1 MNIFTRLI
9 GLFIFFS
16 SMSCAA
22 APVILFGSQDGVL
35 NLDGSSGQQVS
46 IAESTDLSLSNGNQ
60 VSIASWINITD
71 TSNSVILLKTDGSTA
86 NSLSYNLRIHLN
98 QLQFAV
104 GDGANQ
110 AICFAPITINVWQH
124 VVVTYNGSGTPL
136 IYVNGV
142 LQTCNSPQ
150 SATLSNLRATTNNAV
165 IGYYPGAANQE
176 LNGKLD
182 EVALWN
188 SALSAT
194 EITSIYN
201 SGNYV
206 STLVSNSNNYASA
219 GNLQGYWRFNEGSGT
234 SVADSSINNSVGT
247 ISGSVTWA
255 TQDFFTLSVAES
267 SISVKDFDGY
277 DANSHPLTWSLVGGE
292 DQGKFS
298 INSTTGELR
307 FINAPDY
314 EAPVDVA
321 ADNIYHVT
329 IMVSANGETSTAAI
343 VINITDIAIEVDTD
357 GDGLLDIADLDDDN
371 DGITDA
377 QELIDGSDPL
387 SEYSYKDSDG
397 DSVPDQFEGAPY
409 SGGDINSSDAI
420 DSDGDGVSDYLEQFF
435 GADQAPQWQGGN
447 LSFSTQTALT
457 TIGGVK
463 SVIPVDLDKDGHMD
477 FVAAA
482 FIDNAVYWLKN
493 DGAQNFT
500 RITIATG
507 LTDIRS
513 VEVEDVDSDGDWD
526 IVAGATNIN
535 QIRWYKNN
543 GTQVFTQHTVS
554 TNTLN
559 VQSVTVLDVD
569 GDGDQDILS
578 ASNTGNSVYWHENDG
593 NEVFT
598 DRLIDNSALGARWVF
613 AIDLDGDADV
623 DVLSANSGSDSIAWY
638 RNDGSEAFTKS
649 TISSATSNVHAI
661 FAIDLDKDGDKDVL
675 SANYDSDNI
684 IWHQN
689 NGNHVFSDVVIA
701 TGLDG
706 ARHIHPSDVD
716 SDGDID
722 LIVASSLDNKV
733 TLFKNDG
740 SQSFSPVVL
749 STTAG
754 VTYFTHAADIDGDGD
769 IDPVSADRGSDTI
782 SWYQN
787 NSSINGIAIE
797 LNTKAI
803 QVTAI
808 DPDGHTVTYTISG
821 GADAGL
827 FSLDPNSGVLTFN
840 VLPNFSSPVDS
851 NTDNVYLIEVQASA
865 NGKISTSMIEI
876 TVADNVLPIANPDS
890 VSLIKNSAINIDIR
904 ANDSDSETA
913 NSQLTVTNLST
924 PSHGTLVDNGDGTV
938 TYSHTG
944 ADFTA
949 DSFTYTIND
958 GSEDSAPTTVNITVT
973 EPIFQCDGTV
983 YHSRG
988 KSLFSVDT
996 STLPFTYNQI
1006 GTTPTGIS
1014 SNALGFNYA
1023 DGYLYAMGSTN
1034 ATRGHLIKVDV
1045 LGNFTDLG
1053 LVTGLPKKNYAH
1065 GAFDINGDYYV
1076 TENYKVHVID
1086 VNTVSR
1092 KETIRVHANHGI
1104 DIAFNPRDKKLY
1116 SANRK
1121 SVRVTDLVAKTTKL
1135 IKMTGMPE
1143 SAGTFGSHWF
1153 DSQGNLYV
1161 SANKSEDV
1169 YRIAS
1174 PGTTPIATYI
1184 GRGEYNGQP
1193 YDAASCVGAPSLTH
1207 TISPT
1212 NLGATGSVTHTY
1224 VIDNGLESGD
1234 TTGDPLITGLQD
1246 TLDNGRTFVGG
1257 SLVVNGAAVAPAENS
1272 YANTDT
1278 LTLSNL
1284 QVPAA
1289 SKVSISIDVNI
1300 PTLSSGIY
1308 YNQAQMT
1315 NIPIGLGG
1323 DNSNLVASDYPFGFK
1338 NPDPTPFEFT
1348 GSNNQISGTVFDD
1361 YDGDG
1366 VQDSNEPGL
1375 RGVLVTIDG
1384 NNSVLSDVNGNYRF
1398 DYLNDGTH
1406 TVVSSRLNAAWVDIT
1421 PETVVSN
1428 NLSGGSSQ
1436 QIDFAYSQ
1444 GDGVVRGT
1452 IFYDLN
1458 ADGQQQENELIIQGV
1473 NLSLK
1478 DKDGNVVGSTVTSD
1492 EAGQYRFKDLIP
1504 GLYWVEVTPPNNH
1517 ASVSAPLI
1525 SANVV
1530 SYKDVV
1536 ADFTFLSKNTISG
1549 TVFNDVDGDLNF
1561 DINELGLSGV
1571 VIELLD
1577 SNLNVYANTTT
1588 NLLGQYEFT
1597 ALPAGSYTL
1606 VQTDLTG
1613 YISIGSNSINTS
1625 IPNSGAAVVNFA
1637 DQETATISG
1646 IVFEDTNGNGVQDI
1660 TEQGIGG
1667 VTVNLSGI
1675 GHATT
1680 DNAGLYIFSGIPN
1693 NNYTLSVGTVPNY
1706 LASPDQNVSV
1716 AAGASA
1722 NANFALVLPGVIYGR
1737 LYIDSNQDLSSQ
1749 ESELAVANTQV
1760 LITGTGVD
1768 RYTFTDSDGYYQ
1780 FESLNAQAYTVGFTV
1795 PAGYIAT
1802 ITTANLNLAVG
1813 ASLKQSFALNYIGV
1827 VSGRVYHDV
1836 DEDQV
1841 IDADEMGLANV
1852 SITLSGQGGA
1862 VSDMQGN
1869 YLFPFISNNSYSV
1882 TEIDPSGFESVSTN
1896 VVNVTVAGDTAYA
1909 NFADKFANI
1918 LPIANTQNL
1927 VTNEGVAINIS
1938 LTGTDNDGTIVSYQL
1953 ISTPSNGTLSG
1964 SVPNVIYT
1972 PAAGFDG
1979 TDSFTFTVTDDDSG
1993 ISAVATISITVNNVN
2008 ILPQAAPQSLVTNE
2022 GEALNIVLSGSDSDG
2037 SIASYQVVSA
2047 PNNGV
2052 LSGAAPNLIYTPTIG
2067 FDGVDS
2073 FTFTVTDN
2081 DNGISAVATVI
2092 ITVNNINLLP
2102 QADPQNLV
2110 TGVGEALNVKLSAA
2124 DSDGS
2129 IVSYQVV
2136 NMPSHGK
2143 LSGAAPNLIY
2153 EPAVNFSG
2161 ADSFTFVVTDNDNGT
2176 SALATVSILIV
2187 DSNQPPIANNDLI
2200 SIGKNSINNLI
2211 EVLLNDSDPD
2221 NDTLSIVAASA
2232 LNGVV
2237 TIGTDGKIIYS
2248 PLANSIAQDVIE
2260 YTINDGNGHQA
2271 NAVVIVTI
2279 EDNNL
2284 PPIAL
2289 NDQYSLESSKSIVL
2303 DVLGNDSDP
2312 EGESLT
2318 LVSVNSRMGIV
2329 EIVDNK
2335 VIFTPD
2341 TSTSGEYKFSYVI
2354 KDPAGNSA
2362 IGEVVVIIASD
2373 TGPTITLPEDLCDDL
2388 VVNANALYTRVNL
2401 GEASAIDRFGNPVP
2415 VSLLD
2420 GTQLYPPGINE
2431 AYWKATDFEGNTTV
2445 AKQLVCVIP
2454 LISIEKNQTVLE
2466 GASTNIGV
2474 FLNGESPTY
2483 PVIVPFDVEGHG
2495 EDHNLTSGQL
2505 IIEAGTS
2512 GNISVDTVVD
2522 SENERDEVVSV
2533 TLDSELNLGSKYEH
2547 LLTITEQNIAPVI
2560 SLEVVQNG
2568 TKRLIVSKND
2578 GDVQINATVY
2588 DANINDSQEL
2598 MWQSITT
2605 NVVNTSLISTSYI
2618 FNPQLLDPG
2627 LYQFSLTAID
2637 NGIPALSDLQHVYI
2651 EVVDSLEKLTGI
2663 DSDGDL
2669 IPDNIEGYEDRDG
2682 DGIPD
2687 YLDRINE
2694 CNVLQEEA
2702 RIFDGYL
2709 IEGQSGVCLRRGN
2722 YSSVST
2728 LGGAQLVSN
2737 DFSAIAPVPL
2747 REDSEAI
2754 NVGGIFDFIAYGL
2767 PQKGGK
2773 LGIVLPQRKPIPLNA
2788 VYRKYNADD
2797 GWFTFVEDE
2806 NNSLWSTA
2814 GEPGY
2819 CPPPNLELEQSQWSP
2834 GLNEGHWCVQLVIF
2848 DGGEN
2853 DDDGLTNGAI
2863 VDPGGV
2869 AVLVNGNAPPV
2880 AFDDYIEVET
2890 HSPLVIDVLTN
2901 DVDPDGDVLTITSA
2915 IANIGNVVIAEGE
2928 LIYTGPQNY
2937 SGNIFINYG
2946 ITDNN
2951 GGTDFAVVYI
2961 AVPINMPP
2969 IINDE
2974 MSSISQGSSIT
2985 LNLLANDLDPEGE
2998 TLNLIAVESDLVDFT
3013 SNGGATFTPDA
3024 SFFGEVTITYQVQ
3037 DIAGNKM
3044 SGRWTITVTE
3054 LIELQG
3060 TTKGG
3065 GSVCWLLL
3073 LFAAM
3078 MAVRKNQLNTT
3089 RP

>member
-1 MNIFTRLI
+1 MRCSIASLCSVILFPFILLKCAYAIDIGTPVQNWSSLDANVNGLVSSYNSNTNIVIDSQERIFVATGGGATPQQGRVYKFEGGAWTLVANNLFGDYRLPDMAIGNDQLYIVRQAGLSTNSSIVVYRSIDAGASWNSLGSVGTRHQFNNNTIAVDSLGTPYVAYPDATNNEFLTVKKYNGSTWVTVGSALNTTNSRSQYI
-9 GLFIFFS
+9 DIQVDNNNRPFLLFSDPDNSDLASVVYFDGSNWLDVGLRGFS
-16 SMSCAA
+16 GSVLDYGSLAFNANNQPVIAYSTGTKGGVYQFDGSAWQALGDDSFDDANGDVNLGLDAGDDLSDSASSRINSPSIQVNDLGKPTVAYSGGNTKGYVKQWDGSAWQLLGSGEFNGNASRLSFASSNLSNVVSFVDGNSSAKYISSGLSYSVVENNTTIATLPVSNAVASVTWSIAGGADSAKFSIDGSTGALSFVVAPSYAA
-22 APVILFGSQDGVL
+22 PTDSNLDNVYVVSVTADDGTDNDTVVVEVAITEDTAPVILYGSKDGVL
-35 NLDGSSGQQVS
+35 SLDGTTTKVDVS
-46 IAESTDLSLSNGNQ
+46 ESTDLSFSNGNQ
-60 VSIASWINITD
+60 VSIAAWSNVTD
-71 TSNSVILLKTDGSTA
+71 TSNSTILVKTDGLNATDI
-86 NSLSYNLRIHLN
+86 SYNLRVFLGQYQMVVSDGSN
-98 QLQFAV
+98 YAV
-104 GDGANQ
+104 
-110 AICFAPITINVWQH
+110 CYAPLIINTWQH
-124 VVVTYNGSGTPL
+124 VVGTYDGTGTPKL
-136 IYVNGV
+136 YIDGV
-142 LQTCNSPQ
+142 LQTCANPR
-150 SATLSNLRATTNNAV
+150 SATISNLRLTTADV
-165 IGYYPGAANQE
+165 AIGYYPGSAGQE
-176 LNGKLD
+176 YNGKLD

-188 SALSAT
+188 TTLTAA
-194 EITSIYN
+194 EISSIYN
-201 SGNYV
+201 TGNYV
-206 STLVSNSNNYASA
+206 STLASSSNSYGSA
-219 GNLQGYWRFNEGSGT
+219 GNLQGYWRFNEGSGA
-234 SVADSSINNSVGT
+234 SVADSSQNASTGA
-247 ISGSVTWA
+247 ISGAATWDVQDLFGIDVIELTSV
-255 TQDFFTLSVAES
+255 
-267 SISVKDFDGY
+267 
-277 DANSHPLTWSLVGGE
+277 
-292 DQGKFS
+292 
-298 INSTTGELR
+298 
-307 FINAPDY
+307 
-314 EAPVDVA
+314 VD
-321 ADNIYHVT
+321 
-329 IMVSANGETSTAAI
+329 
-343 VINITDIAIEVDTD
+343 
-357 GDGLLDIADLDDDN
+357 
-371 DGITDA
+371 
-377 QELIDGSDPL
+377 
-387 SEYSYKDSDG
+387 
-397 DSVPDQFEGAPY
+397 
-409 SGGDINSSDAI
+409 
-420 DSDGDGVSDYLEQFF
+420 
-435 GADQAPQWQGGN
+435 
-447 LSFSTQTALT
+447 
-457 TIGGVK
+457 
-463 SVIPVDLDKDGHMD
+463 
-477 FVAAA
+477 
-482 FIDNAVYWLKN
+482 
-493 DGAQNFT
+493 
-500 RITIATG
+500 
-507 LTDIRS
+507 
-513 VEVEDVDSDGDWD
+513 
-526 IVAGATNIN
+526 
-535 QIRWYKNN
+535 
-543 GTQVFTQHTVS
+543 
-554 TNTLN
+554 TLN
-559 VQSVTVLDVD
+559 V
-569 GDGDQDILS
+569 
-578 ASNTGNSVYWHENDG
+578 
-593 NEVFT
+593 F
-598 DRLIDNSALGARWVF
+598 
-613 AIDLDGDADV
+613 
-623 DVLSANSGSDSIAWY
+623 DSE
-638 RNDGSEAFTKS
+638 G
-649 TISSATSNVHAI
+649 
-661 FAIDLDKDGDKDVL
+661 
-675 SANYDSDNI
+675 
-684 IWHQN
+684 
-689 NGNHVFSDVVIA
+689 
-701 TGLDG
+701 
-706 ARHIHPSDVD
+706 
-716 SDGDID
+716 
-722 LIVASSLDNKV
+722 
-733 TLFKNDG
+733 
-740 SQSFSPVVL
+740 
-749 STTAG
+749 
-754 VTYFTHAADIDGDGD
+754 
-769 IDPVSADRGSDTI
+769 DTI
-782 SWYQN
+782 TWS
-787 NSSINGIAIE
+787 
-797 LNTKAI
+797 
-803 QVTAI
+803 
-808 DPDGHTVTYTISG
+808 ISG
-821 GADAGL
+821 GVDQAL
-827 FSLDPNSGVLTFN
+827 FNINSVSGELTF
-840 VLPNFSSPVDS
+840 VVPPDYSVPSDS
-851 NTDNVYLIEVQASA
+851 DANNVYTLQLTATA
-865 NGKISTSMIEI
+865 NGKTASVWVDISVM
-876 TVADNVLPIANPDS
+876 DNVLPVATGDS
-890 VSLIKNSAINIDIR
+890 ASVIRGSSIVIDVR
-904 ANDSDSETA
+904 ANDSDSETNTSA
-913 NSQLTVTNLST
+913 LTVTNISAAA
-924 PSHGTLVDNGDGTV
+924 HGVVVNNNDGTV
-938 TYSHTG
+938 TYTHNGSATLS
-944 ADFTA
+944 
-949 DSFTYTIND
+949 DSFTYSIND
-958 GSEDSAPTTVNITVT
+958 GSEDSIAATVNISVT
-973 EPIFQCDGTV
+973 DAVFQCDGTV

-1076 TENYKVHVID
+1076 TENHKVHVID

-1092 KETIRVHANHGI
+1092 KETIKVHANHGI

-1143 SAGTFGSHWF
+1143 NAGTFGSHWF

-1169 YRIAS
+1169 YRIAN

-1212 NLGATGSVTHTY
+1212 SLGAAGSVTHTY

-1234 TTGDPLITGLQD
+1234 ATGDPLITGLQD

-1257 SLVVNGAAVAPAENS
+1257 SLVVNGATVAPAENS

-1323 DNSNLVASDYPFGFK
+1323 DNSNLVPSDYPFGFK

-1458 ADGQQQENELIIQGV
+1458 ADGQQQENELIIEGV

-1478 DKDGNVVGSTVTSD
+1478 DKDGNVVGGTVTSD

-1536 ADFTFLSKNTISG
+1536 VDFTFLSKNTISG

-1588 NLLGQYEFT
+1588 NSLGQYEFT

-1606 VQTDLTG
+1606 VQTDLAG

-1667 VTVNLSGI
+1667 VSVNLSGI
-1675 GHATT
+1675 GNATT

-1780 FESLNAQAYTVGFTV
+1780 FESLSAQAYTVSFTT
-1795 PAGYIAT
+1795 PSGYIAT
-1802 ITTANLNLAVG
+1802 ITTANINLAVG

-2008 ILPQAAPQSLVTNE
+2008 ILPQATPQSLVTNE

-2081 DNGISAVATVI
+2081 DNGISAVATVM

-2110 TGVGEALNVKLSAA
+2110 TGVGDALNIKLSAA

-2136 NMPSHGK
+2136 NMPNHGK
-2143 LSGAAPNLIY
+2143 LLGTAPNLIY

-2221 NDTLSIVAASA
+2221 NDTLSIVSVSA

-2237 TIGTDGKIIYS
+2237 TIGPDGKIIYS

-2318 LVSVNSRMGIV
+2318 LVSVNSRMGVV

-2341 TSTSGEYKFSYVI
+2341 ASTSGEYKFSYVI
-2354 KDPAGNSA
+2354 KDPVGNSA

-2373 TGPTITLPEDLCDDL
+2373 TGPTITLPEDLCGDL

-2466 GASTNIGV
+2466 GESTNIGV

-2512 GNISVDTVVD
+2512 GYISVDTVVD

-2533 TLDSELNLGSKYEH
+2533 TLDSELNLGSKSEH

-2651 EVVDSLEKLTGI
+2651 EVVDSLEQLTGI
-2663 DSDGDL
+2663 DSDGDR
-2669 IPDNIEGYEDRDG
+2669 IPDNIEGYEDSDG

-2819 CPPPNLELEQSQWSP
+2819 CPPPNLEPEQSQWSP

-2951 GGTDFAVVYI
+2951 GGTDFAVVHI
-2961 AVPINMPP
+2961 AVPINKPP

-2998 TLNLIAVESDLVDFT
+2998 ALNLIAVESDLVDFT
-3013 SNGGATFTPDA
+3013 SNGGATFTPDT